1 MAVICSD
8 VHNPRINPQVLH
20 RPLNTGVDGY
30 AHTIHRS
37 INRTPLEDSPATLTV
52 IPAHGDTCA

>member
-8 VHNPRINPQVLH
+8 VHKPGINPQVLH
-20 RPLNTGVDGY
+20 TPLNTGVEGY

-37 INRTPLEDSPATLTV
+37 MNSCPLEY
-52 IPAHGDTCA
+52 